1 MEKENAYRRES
12 RRFLDHLEFERGA
25 SRHTLTAYTNDLAV
39 AEGFFVRLGKGSWAD
54 LGPDE
59 LFRYQASLAPP
70 VAPATARRRVS
81 SLRSLLKWLKR
92 EGRGPEGPLPSAAG
106 IRSPKRL
113 PKALS
118 WDDMEKILATAPG
131 DTAVSLRDRA
141 FLELVYGGGLRVSEA
156 CGLRVGEVRPEDQA
170 VMVLGKRG
178 KVRWVPLPAE
188 TLAWLQRYLAE
199 GRPVLVKKAVSEV
212 FVGPSGR
219 PMTRQSAYHVVRRSL
234 VRSGVEKHAS
244 PHTLRHTYA
253 VHLVK
258 GGADLRAVQELLGH
272 ASIDTTQVYTQ
283 LDTEAVADDYRRSHP
298 RK

>member
-1 MEKENAYRRES
+1 MAAEAFFAQLGLATWAALEP
-12 RRFLDHLEFERGA
+12 DH
-25 SRHTLTAYTNDLAV
+25 
-39 AEGFFVRLGKGSWAD
+39 
-54 LGPDE
+54 

-70 VAPATARRRVS
+70 VAPSTARRRIS

-92 EGRGPEGPLPSAAG
+92 EGRGPAGPLPSAGG

-113 PKALS
+113 PKALA
-118 WDDMEKILATAPG
+118 WEDLEKILATAPG
-131 DTAVSLRDRA
+131 DNAVSLRDRA

-156 CGLRVGEVRPEDQA
+156 CGLKVSELRLEDEA
-170 VMVLGKRG
+170 VMVEGKRS

-188 TLAWLQRYLAE
+188 TISWLRRYLADS
-199 GRPVLVKKAVSEV
+199 RPVLVNRAVDEV
-212 FVGPSGR
+212 FVGPSGK
-219 PMTRQSAYHVVRRSL
+219 PMSRQSAFHVVRRAVS
-234 VRSGVEKHAS
+234 RSGVTKHAS

-283 LDTEAVADDYRRSHP
+283 LDTEAVVADYKRAHP

>member
-1 MEKENAYRRES
+1 MGGWS
-12 RRFLDHLEFERGA
+12 D
-25 SRHTLTAYTNDLAV
+25 LTADHM
-39 AEGFFVRLGKGSWAD
+39 
-54 LGPDE
+54 
-59 LFRYQASLAPP
+59 FRFQASLAPP
-70 VAPATARRRVS
+70 VAPSTARRRIS
-81 SLRSLLKWLKR
+81 GLRSLLKWLKR
-92 EGRGPEGPLPSAAG
+92 NGGGPAGPLPSAGG

-113 PKALS
+113 PKALA
-118 WDDMEKILATAPG
+118 WEDMEKILATVPG

-156 CGLRVGEVRPEDQA
+156 CGLRVEELRMEDQA

-178 KVRWVPLPAE
+178 KTRWIPLPAE
-188 TLAWLQRYLAE
+188 TQTWLRRYLADA
-199 GRPVLVKKAVSEV
+199 RPVLVKKAVREL
-212 FVGPSGR
+212 FIGPTGK
-219 PMTRQSAYHVVRRSL
+219 PMSRQSAYHVVERA
-234 VRSGVEKHAS
+234 VQRSGVTKHAS

-283 LDTEAVADDYRRSHP
+283 LDTDAVVADYRKAHP

>member
-1 MEKENAYRRES
+1 
-12 RRFLDHLEFERGA
+12 
-25 SRHTLTAYTNDLAV
+25 
-39 AEGFFVRLGKGSWAD
+39 
-54 LGPDE
+54 
-59 LFRYQASLAPP
+59 
-70 VAPATARRRVS
+70 VAPSTARRRIS

-92 EGRGPEGPLPSAAG
+92 EGRGPASPLPSAGG

-113 PKALS
+113 PKALM
-118 WDDMEKILATAPG
+118 WEDLEKILATAPG

-156 CGLRVGEVRPEDQA
+156 CGLKVSELRLEDEA
-170 VMVLGKRG
+170 VMVEGKRS

-188 TLAWLQRYLAE
+188 TIIWLRRYLADS
-199 GRPVLVKKAVSEV
+199 RPVLVNRAVDEV
-212 FVGPSGR
+212 FIGPSGK
-219 PMTRQSAYHVVRRSL
+219 PMSRQSAFHVVQRAVS
-234 VRSGVEKHAS
+234 RSGVTKHAS

-283 LDTEAVADDYRRSHP
+283 LDTEAVVADYKRAHP